1 MTRKGG
7 EMMRFLLALVV
18 GLSSVGLAQEGV
30 EELLSRA
37 EAAYDRWHGEF
48 DFLSYEGR
56 LREAIQLWENAL
68 PKLSQP
74 TERHDVLVKLSRAWF
89 ELAEGYLEE
98 KEDAYAKGK
107 DYALSALRLDPV
119 FRETEGREGFRAALR
134 KSTDVE
140 ALFWYGNNLGRWLS
154 YHYWEALVGG
164 TRDVLAAFERCV
176 ELDEKCWAAGPHR
189 ALANFLAQTPGFL
202 GGDFERAKGEFARA
216 VELAPEFL
224 QNYVD
229 YAEHWA
235 KKAGDQSLFCEL
247 LGKALALARDP
258 GVVSAW
264 PFYNHLALA
273 RAKGLARGC
282 P

>member
-1 MTRKGG
+1 MRK
-7 EMMRFLLALVV
+7 FLGLGMVVFAL
-18 GLSSVGLAQEGV
+18 LGLAQGTP
-30 EELLSRA
+30 EELLARA
-37 EAAYDRWHGEF
+37 DALYNRWQGPFEF
-48 DFLSYEGR
+48 SAYEGR
-56 LREAIQLWENAL
+56 LREAIRLWEEAL
-68 PKLSQP
+68 PHLSDA
-74 TERHDVLVKLSRAWF
+74 EKRREVLVKLSRAYF
-89 ELAEGYLEE
+89 ELAEGYLVE
-98 KEDAYAKGK
+98 KPQKEGAYEKGK
-107 DYALSALRLDPV
+107 DYGLSALRLDPEFAEV
-119 FRETEGREGFRAALR
+119 EAREGFRAALR

-176 ELDEKCWAAGPHR
+176 ELDEKYWAAGPHR

-247 LGKALALARDP
+247 LGKALALAQDP

-264 PFYNHLALA
+264 PFYNHLALE